1 LVRATTPFLSEVLMK
16 GGWVYVVTNRLNG
29 TLYVGV
35 TSDLARR
42 AWEHREGVIEG
53 FTKRHEL
60 KRLVYWERH
69 EDIRDAIA
77 REKTIKHWTRA
88 RKVRMVEMEN
98 PNWDDL
104 YARLA

>member
-1 LVRATTPFLSEVLMK
+1 MK
-16 GGWVYVVTNRLNG
+16 GGWIYAMTNRPNG

-42 AWEHREGVIEG
+42 AWEHREGIIEG
-53 FTKRHEL
+53 ITKRHWL
-60 KRLVYWERH
+60 KRLVYWERL

-77 REKTIKHWTRA
+77 REKTIKHWPRA
-88 RKVRMVEMEN
+88 RKVRMIEMDN